1 MFWTYTLSDFADFD
15 DFSSDKSIVSV
26 TTTKGLHGALILTI
40 LLLGNPFVVQSSD
53 SCVASSDLPDFAD
66 FFSVW
71 SSDLPDFA
79 DFFLFDRLIY
89 MMLMF

>member
-1 MFWTYTLSDFADFD
+1 MFWTYTLSDFA

-26 TTTKGLHGALILTI
+26 TTTKGLHGALILII

-71 SSDLPDFA
+71 SSDLRDFA
-79 DFFLFDRLIY
+79 DFFSVATY
-89 MMLMF
+89 NCN

>member
-1 MFWTYTLSDFADFD
+1 MFWTYTLSDFE

-26 TTTKGLHGALILTI
+26 TTTKGLHGALILLI

-66 FFSVW
+66 FS
-71 SSDLPDFA
+71 
-79 DFFLFDRLIY
+79 LFGRLIY
-89 MMLMF
+89 LILLIFSLFGIYFYVVEA

>member
-1 MFWTYTLSDFADFD
+1 MYCICDHNKRTPRGIDFADFA
-15 DFSSDKSIVSV
+15 DF
-26 TTTKGLHGALILTI
+26 
-40 LLLGNPFVVQSSD
+40 NPFVVQSSD

-79 DFFLFDRLIY
+79 DFFTVWLSDFDDFFLFDRLIY